1 MVTRN
6 LLHAP
11 FGDVFNKRLL
21 FTVVVLALSQ
31 FNFGFETSAFSNI
44 QAMDH
49 FILDFGTEGPDG
61 VPALSS
67 TWLSLFNGFSVVGF
81 ALGVILGNRLT
92 EKYGRRFTVRF
103 MCCWTIV
110 CTTIIIT
117 SRSRDQMMA
126 GRALNYLYIGMEL
139 ACIPLYQAEITPLEV
154 RGAMVATYNTSLV
167 AGSLIMS
174 LVCYGTSNI
183 SSRTSYI
190 LPIGLFYVVPTIV
203 LACTFSMQESPRW
216 LTMRGKHDEALESLR
231 QLRQGKFTEEQ
242 IQDEMSAMQT
252 MCASQ
257 DRKVVEG
264 NVIRRWAHIWSRK
277 HIKRTGIV
285 LGTNFFLHGTGNAF
299 ATTYGT
305 IFFKSIGTVNP
316 FLLSVINSLGVILV
330 STATL
335 ILVDIR
341 GRRPL
346 LLCGSFIQASALLI
360 MGGLGMIEKT
370 TTSVKSGIIA
380 TMMLFAAGYT
390 AAWGQLSHT
399 ITAEM
404 PSAEVRDMTYAT
416 GSLLA
421 ISVSAAMTFGLP
433 YLLNEPYAGLG
444 PKVGFIFGS
453 LAGLSFI
460 FAYFC
465 VPECMGK
472 SLEEIDLLF
481 NSKVP
486 IRKFGQT
493 KMNVGNLV
501 DESGKDVE
509 IGFPSNSKA
518 ASETVVEEGQS
529 QESDRA

>member
-11 FGDVFNKRLL
+11 FGDVFNKRLF

-61 VPALSS
+61 VAVLSS
-67 TWLSLFNGFSVVGF
+67 NWLSLFNGFSVV
-81 ALGVILGNRLT
+81 GVILGNRLT

-103 MCCWTIV
+103 MCCWTII
-110 CTTIIIT
+110 CTTVIIT

-139 ACIPLYQAEITPLEV
+139 ACIPLYQAEITPLQV
-154 RGAMVATYNTSLV
+154 RGAMVATYNTALV

-174 LVCYGTSNI
+174 L
-183 SSRTSYI
+183 
-190 LPIGLFYVVPTIV
+190 
-203 LACTFSMQESPRW
+203 SPRW
-216 LTMRGKHDEALESLR
+216 LTMRERHEEALESLR
-231 QLRQGKFTEEQ
+231 RLRQGKFTEEQ

-257 DRKVVEG
+257 DREVVEA

-316 FLLSVINSLGVILV
+316 FLLSVINSLGVLLV

-335 ILVDIR
+335 ILVDLK

-346 LLCGSFIQASALLI
+346 LLCGSFVQASALLI

-370 TTSVKSGIIA
+370 TISVKSGIIA
-380 TMMLFAAGYT
+380 TMMIFAAGYT

-399 ITAEM
+399 ITAEL

-453 LAGLSFI
+453 LAGLSFV

-486 IRKFGQT
+486 ISKFGQT
-493 KMNVGNLV
+493 RMNAGSLV

-509 IGFPSNSKA
+509 IGFPSTTKA
-518 ASETVVEEGQS
+518 ASDVVVEEGRS
-529 QESDRA
+529 QESDRAQTQV